1 MRYLSPNLTQA
12 KYDAL
17 RTTLMG
23 YVHGLIESN
32 PSPLKALRNTSIPTL
47 KLTLAGSYCGR
58 ATSRLSAEHAYE
70 RLIAAQQQAESQGNA
85 QRREEGEM
93 GRTG

>member
-32 PSPLKALRNTSIPTL
+32 PSPLKALRNTFDSDPKTDTRRFVL
-47 KLTLAGSYCGR
+47 R
-58 ATSRLSAEHAYE
+58 ARY
-70 RLIAAQQQAESQGNA
+70 QQ
-85 QRREEGEM
+85 
-93 GRTG
+93 TIC